1 MIKMVTGSGK
11 DKNNYIRNKVKKLN
25 KKGKK
30 VLLISN
36 VNYFDYLLTFSK
48 SFYKRCK
55 YINYYLTLNALSCEN
70 IIKVIKRKY
79 ENQSAIFLDIDFC
92 IDGVFSDMGY
102 EYILSELKPLKIK
115 KLYITISDI
124 DKDRKEKVLS
134 FLNKTKTKLHVVTP
148 VHEYTEY
155 QISTTSDFSN
165 VIVSDY
171 NRNAEH
177 GISKD
182 RSLMQEKQP

>member
-1 MIKMVTGSGK
+1 MIKMVTGSDK
-11 DKNNYIRNKVKKLN
+11 DKNDYIRNKVKKLN

-48 SFYKRCK
+48 KFYKRNK
-55 YINYYLTLNALSCEN
+55 YLNYHLTLNDLSCEN

-134 FLNKTKTKLHVVTP
+134 FLNKTKTKLHDVSP
-148 VHEYTEY
+148 VHIGTE
-155 QISTTSDFSN
+155 F
-165 VIVSDY
+165 VICPLP
-171 NRNAEH
+171 
-177 GISKD
+177 IQ
-182 RSLMQEKQP
+182 LP

>member
-48 SFYKRCK
+48 KFYKRNK
-55 YINYYLTLNALSCEN
+55 YLNYHLTLNDLSCEN

-79 ENQSAIFLDIDFC
+79 ENQAAIFLDIDFR

-115 KLYITISDI
+115 KLYLITSKNREIY
-124 DKDRKEKVLS
+124 L
-134 FLNKTKTKLHVVTP
+134 T
-148 VHEYTEY
+148 
-155 QISTTSDFSN
+155 QIYPYFYRPIN
-165 VIVSDY
+165 LIF
-171 NRNAEH
+171 NFR
-177 GISKD
+177 
-182 RSLMQEKQP
+182 